1 MTTLAFVNLP
11 VDDLGRS
18 TAFFEALG
26 YRFNPQ
32 FTDEKAGCLVISDT
46 IYAMLMV
53 RPFFGQMF
61 ERPVADAHATTSIL
75 VCLMVDSKA
84 EVDRLCTAAF
94 AAGGRKYKDTQDL
107 GFMYQWGFEDP
118 DGHVWEVGWMDPTH
132 VMPEGDPA

>member
-32 FTDEKAGCLVISDT
+32 FTDEKAGCLIISDT

-53 RPFFGQMF
+53 RPFFGEMF
-61 ERPVADAHATTSIL
+61 GRPVADAHATTSIL
-75 VCLMVDSKA
+75 VCLMVDSKD

-94 AAGGRKYKDTQDL
+94 AAGGRKYKDPQDH
-107 GFMYQWGFEDP
+107 GFMYGHGFEDL
-118 DGHVWEVGWMDPTH
+118 DGHHWELVHMRG
-132 VMPEGDPA
+132 MPPQE